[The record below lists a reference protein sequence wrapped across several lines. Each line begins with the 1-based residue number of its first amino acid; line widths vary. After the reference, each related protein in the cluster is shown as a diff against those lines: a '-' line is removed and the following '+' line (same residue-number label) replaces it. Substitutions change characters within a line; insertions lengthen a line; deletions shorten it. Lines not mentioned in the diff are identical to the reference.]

1 MRKTASMLGMAA
13 AGAVVLYGAYSYLQR
28 RKEKQTNEII
38 NDIVCHILSFIFLIF
53 YIYISLCL
61 MEF

>member
-38 NDIVCHILSFIFLIF
+38 NDIVCHILSLYAYFIF
-53 YIYISLCL
+53 IYRCV
-61 MEF
+61 